1 MNIQGKLHEIYET
14 KQVTDKFKKRDF
26 VVEYYDNPS
35 FPQYVKLELHQD
47 NTSIHDIFNVGD
59 SLDITFD
66 LRGKPWTNK
75 DGVKTYFTSLVSWK
89 IQKTDVTQNTPASQ
103 EHKDYMETGD
113 DEGPY

>member
-26 VVEYYDNPS
+26 VVEYSDNPS

-47 NTSIHDIFNVGD
+47 NTSIRDN
-59 SLDITFD
+59 LDITFD

-75 DGVKTYFTSLVSWK
+75 EGVKTYFTSLVAWK
-89 IQKTDVTQNTPASQ
+89 IQKSDGAQGAPASQ
-103 EHKDYMETGD
+103 DHGD
-113 DEGPY
+113 DMGPGEDDLPF